1 MIKKLVFS
9 LVLVIAMMALV
20 ACGTNG
26 NGNNNENENNV
37 SSGNNDVTE
46 NNNNNEN
53 NNEEMNDN
61 NEEAANEEEID
72 KLVMGFIPSQ
82 DAGEIATTAEP
93 LEEFLSAE
101 LGIEV
106 QAEVMVDYS
115 GLIEAMRTQQV
126 DVGFLNPFGFVQAED
141 RAGVEVL
148 LKSIRHGD
156 DFYVAQY
163 TVPADSHIESIEDLV
178 AEEGLVWAYPDV
190 LSTSGY
196 LFPAKQLMD
205 MGIENLD
212 NHFEGLSV
220 GGHDNAIMQ
229 LIDGQADFATTF
241 DDARDTLAE
250 EFPDIYDDLRV
261 IGHTDPIPNDTIS
274 VRSELPESVKQGII
288 DVFMSLNDNEE
299 MLEIMNEIYTWDGI
313 AEAQSSDYDI
323 VREVF
328 AEFEDDLAN

>member
-1 MIKKLVFS
+1 MKRLLFTF
-9 LVLVIAMMALV
+9 VLGSAMTALV
-20 ACGTNG
+20 ACGTDANEENNG
-26 NGNNNENENNV
+26 NVNSGNNANNVNEENNGNN
-37 SSGNNDVTE
+37 D
-46 NNNNNEN
+46 
-53 NNEEMNDN
+53 
-61 NEEAANEEEID
+61 NEEASGDEEEID
-72 KLVMGFIPSQ
+72 TLVMGFIPSQ

-93 LEEFLSAE
+93 LEEFLSDE

-106 QAEVMVDYS
+106 QAEVMVDFS

-126 DVGFLNPFGFVQAED
+126 DIGFLNPFGFVQAED
-141 RAGVEVL
+141 RADVEVI

-163 TVPADSHIESIEDLV
+163 TVPADSHIESIEDL
-178 AEEGLVWAYPDV
+178 AEEEGLVWAYPDV

-205 MGIENLD
+205 MGVENLD

-241 DDARDTLAE
+241 DDARDALAD
-250 EFPDIYDDLRV
+250 EFPDVYDELRV
-261 IGHTDPIPNDTIS
+261 IGYTDAIPNDTIS
-274 VRSELPESVKQGII
+274 VRSELPDSLKQEIT
-288 DVFMSLNDNEE
+288 DAFMSLNDNEE
-299 MLEIMNEIYTWDGI
+299 MLKIMNEIYTWDGI
-313 AEAQSSDYDI
+313 AEAESSDYDI